1 VAVRPKKKCCASSP
15 RCSRCPV
22 RLLAEGK
29 LSAGD
34 AKKLFAHG
42 RNRKELKKAK
52 RADRGD

>member
-15 RCSRCPV
+15 RCSRCPI